1 MTIFQ
6 WTVIGSNCHFFKCL
20 NLTFAT
26 IEILRQGVWDTLIS
40 FSLVWAM
47 FSWYIADVMALSDA
61 VSRMT
66 GDFFLKQF
74 GCKPRHRSVD
84 DVLGGV
90 TAYATTK

>member
-1 MTIFQ
+1 
-6 WTVIGSNCHFFKCL
+6 
-20 NLTFAT
+20 
-26 IEILRQGVWDTLIS
+26 
-40 FSLVWAM
+40 M